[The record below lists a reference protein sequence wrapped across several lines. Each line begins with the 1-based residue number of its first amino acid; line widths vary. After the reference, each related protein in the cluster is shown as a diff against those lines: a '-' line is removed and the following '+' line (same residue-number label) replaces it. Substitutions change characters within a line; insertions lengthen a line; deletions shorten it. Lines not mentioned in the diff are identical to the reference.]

1 MLYQSVQEN
10 IRDIMRTRVVS
21 EVTREK
27 LRICN
32 TGKKL
37 TKKQLQ
43 GHQGKNKGRKDTKE
57 TCELKRQIALKRPP
71 MSEDVKEKIRQKR
84 KLQFNHNKGRI
95 TITNGTQNKLILP
108 TDEIPDG
115 WYLGT
120 WKKGHQ
126 TGKIFIT
133 DGTINKLILHNIMII
148 DGWRRG
154 KTHRTKAG

>member
-1 MLYQSVQEN
+1 
-10 IRDIMRTRVVS
+10 MRTRVVS

-133 DGTINKLILHNIMII
+133 GRDDQQVNSTQHYDYRWLETRQDASNESRLTISI
-148 DGWRRG
+148 
-154 KTHRTKAG
+154 